1 MGRFIPHLL
10 RSSWDAFLDIGR
22 ETGLNAEARDTVDSV
37 DALRLNGL
45 WSDVSMDRSEGEP
58 ADGDSTPT
66 NVGELTS
73 ARRARGT
80 NVGVP
85 TPVSYTHLTLP
96 TKRLV

>member
-1 MGRFIPHLL
+1 MGRFIPDLL

-85 TPVSYTHLTLP
+85 TQRIFVS
-96 TKRLV
+96 